1 MTSIL
6 LQQARV
12 LDPVTQVDQ
21 VLDVLITDGMIAA
34 LAPAIT
40 EMPTDTTIYNCQG
53 LVFAP
58 GLVDCYSHSGEPGYE
73 SRETLA
79 SLKQAAMAGGFTRIA
94 LLPDTQPTIDQ
105 PAIATQIQQQWIQIP
120 PVTADCG
127 SWSTALAPNLQLFL
141 WGALTVNIA
150 GQQMAELGEL
160 AKSGVI
166 GFTDGL
172 AIANLGLVQRLLEY
186 AQPLGKPVALYA
198 CDRALARHGVL
209 REGLDA
215 IQLGLPTVP
224 VAAESAA
231 LAALLEITASVNIPV
246 HIMRVSTARSVDL
259 IAAAKARGLPITAST
274 TWMHLLLNTK
284 AAWGYDPNLRLE
296 PPLGTPDDQTALVK
310 AAQTGVIDAIA
321 IDHTPYTYEEKTVA
335 FAEAPPGA
343 IGLELALPLLWQAFV
358 VPNHWTAL
366 ELWQALST
374 RPAICLGQT
383 PATIAPGH
391 PAEAILFD
399 PQQSWQVTATT
410 LQSSAR
416 NTPWYGQ
423 IITGRVVRP

>member
-6 LQQARV
+6 LQRARV
-12 LDPVTQVDQ
+12 LDPMTQMDQ
-21 VLDVLITDGMIAA
+21 VIDVLITDGTIAA
-34 LAPAIT
+34 LAPVIAD
-40 EMPTDTTIYNCQG
+40 MPADTNVCDCQG
-53 LVFAP
+53 LVLAP

-79 SLKQAAMAGGFTRIA
+79 SLKRAAMAGGFTRIA

-105 PAIATQIQQQWIQIP
+105 PALVAQIQQQWLQIP
-120 PVTADCG
+120 PAPPDHVP
-127 SWSTALAPNLQLFL
+127 WSTTLAQNPRLFL
-141 WGALTVNIA
+141 WGALTVNAA

-166 GFTDGL
+166 GFADGA

-186 AQPLGKPVALYA
+186 AQPWGKPIALYA
-198 CDRALARHGVL
+198 CDHALARNGVL

-215 IQLGLPTVP
+215 IQLGLPIVP

-231 LAALLEITASVNIPV
+231 LAALLEVVASVNIPV

-259 IAAAKARGLPITAST
+259 IATAKARGLPITAST

-296 PPLGTPDDQTALVK
+296 PPLGTPEDQTALVK
-310 AAQTGVIDAIA
+310 AVQTGVIDAIA

-358 VPNHWTAL
+358 VPNRWTAL

-410 LQSSAR
+410 LQSLAR

-423 IITGRVVRP
+423 TMTGRVVIP